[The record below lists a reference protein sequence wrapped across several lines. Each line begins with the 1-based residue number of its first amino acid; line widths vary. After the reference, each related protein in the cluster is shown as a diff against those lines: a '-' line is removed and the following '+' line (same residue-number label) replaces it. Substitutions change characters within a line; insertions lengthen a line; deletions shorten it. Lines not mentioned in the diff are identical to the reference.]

1 MPTYRIDVYT
11 GQATPGVTG
20 ATDANVFVTL
30 YGTRASSEELR
41 ASNGIGRFGLT
52 GRDSVTVQLSDL
64 GDVGRVHVRH
74 DNTGVTPGWFL
85 DRVVVRDEEN
95 DKEWTFP
102 CQRWLARHCDDGAIE
117 RVIDGA

>member
-1 MPTYRIDVYT
+1 MTTYRIDVYT

-95 DKEWTFP
+95 DREWTFP
-102 CQRWLARHCDDGAIE
+102 CQRWLARHRDDGAIE